1 MPLCFICCGIQNT
14 YLFIYLSYLN
24 KNVLTFSPNEF
35 SQCEDGSTMES
46 STHLKKKTREAI
58 DNKCFP
64 VSFSHERH
72 IFDGQLRVQTNFSSV
87 FEWTELVKMT

>member
-1 MPLCFICCGIQNT
+1 MYSLFPPVSFLSVKTEAPWRAPHIQ
-14 YLFIYLSYLN
+14 
-24 KNVLTFSPNEF
+24 KK
-35 SQCEDGSTMES
+35 
-46 STHLKKKTREAI
+46 KKKTREAI

-72 IFDGQLRVQTNFSSV
+72 IFDGQLRVQTNFSCV

>member
-1 MPLCFICCGIQNT
+1 M
-14 YLFIYLSYLN
+14 YSLFPPMSFLSVKTEAPWRAPHIL
-24 KNVLTFSPNEF
+24 
-35 SQCEDGSTMES
+35 
-46 STHLKKKTREAI
+46 KKTREAI